1 MLDRSLVELRC
12 SAIVFRGDEVLL
24 LRRRRDGTTDWVLPG
39 GHPRPRE
46 GTAACVQREVL
57 EETGL
62 RVNAEGVAFLLE
74 TTDPAGERRL
84 VEVVFLVSEQIAGTS
99 PHCPEPDVEP
109 VFVPVEETPGLVL
122 RPPLAGYLR
131 GLHRTRHRPT
141 AAYLGNLWRSSAGG
155 LDLEADWVR

>member
-12 SAIVFRGDEVLL
+12 SAIVFRGDDVLL
-24 LRRRRDGTTDWVLPG
+24 LRRRRNGTIDWVLPG

-46 GTAACVQREVL
+46 GTAACVVREVL

-62 RVNAEGVAFLLE
+62 RVDASGVAFLLE

-84 VEVVFLVSEQIAGTS
+84 VELVFLASEPAGQIA
-99 PHCPEPDVEP
+99 PRVLEPGLEP
-109 VFVPVEETPGLVL
+109 VFVPVEDTPGLIL

-131 GLHRTRHRPT
+131 GLHRERRPST
-141 AAYLGNLWRSSAGG
+141 AAYLGNLWRSTDDGSQDG
-155 LDLEADWVR
+155 ADR